1 MIKKQQEETP
11 WDDSPGEELRIR
23 YTLTSDNI
31 YSALKTSRIYRKNF
45 IKAFVES
52 GILIGLVILFGIWWI
67 LWDDGNAM
75 IFCIA
80 CACLI
85 GLVWAAVLFSVRSTC
100 NRMVTGEEIVMT
112 IGDHRILVGDG
123 PEGWEIPLD
132 GSVVCEEKNN
142 ILILYT
148 KQNEWT
154 LIPLQSIDKADRVR
168 ERILRNTKRLEKKMR

>member
-1 MIKKQQEETP
+1 MMKKQQ
-11 WDDSPGEELRIR
+11 GEIYRGGPQGDLEIR
-23 YTLTSDNI
+23 YTLTSDDI
-31 YSALKTSRIYRKNF
+31 FSALKTSRIYRKNF

-52 GILIGLVILFGIWWI
+52 GVLVGLVILFGIWWI

-85 GLVWAAVLFSVRSTC
+85 GLVWAAVLFSIRSTC
-100 NRMVTGEEIVMT
+100 NKMVTGEEIVMELE
-112 IGDHRILVGDG
+112 DRRILVGTG
-123 PEGWEIPLD
+123 PQSWEIPLD

-148 KQNEWT
+148 GEKEWT
-154 LIPLQSIDKADRVR
+154 LIPLKSIENGNLVR
-168 ERILRNTKRLEKKMR
+168 EKILRNTKRLEKKR